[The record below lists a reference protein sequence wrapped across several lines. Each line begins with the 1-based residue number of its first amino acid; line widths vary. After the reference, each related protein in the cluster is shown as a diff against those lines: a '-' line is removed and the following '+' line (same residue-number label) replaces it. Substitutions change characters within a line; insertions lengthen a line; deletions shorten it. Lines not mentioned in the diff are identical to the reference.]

1 MQLIANIRKNIQ
13 EQPPLVHNIT
23 NDVVTNFTANG
34 LYAIG
39 AQPVM
44 ANAIEEVQEMAAQAD
59 ALVLNIGTL
68 TQPQINAMVLAGQA
82 ANEAGTPVIF
92 DPVGVGATTFRTE
105 TCERILSRVNMAVI
119 RGNSGEIARL
129 AGLPVVVRGVD
140 SAAELE
146 KPELAAKAVAEHF
159 KTTVVMT
166 GEIDVITDGE
176 QVITCSNGH
185 PLQAKVTGTGCLLTA
200 ITGAY
205 VARHSNTLEAATAA
219 VAFYGAA
226 AEQAASLSE
235 LGPGSFQVSFMDQL
249 YAITDEDIQKRVKL
263 QTQEEGGA

>member
-1 MQLIANIRKNIQ
+1 MQLMTDIRKKIQ
-13 EQPPLVHNIT
+13 EQPPLVHNMT
-23 NDVVTNFTANG
+23 NDVVTNFSANG

-44 ANAIEEVQEMAAQAD
+44 ANAKEEVQEMAAQAD
-59 ALVLNIGTL
+59 ALVINIGTL
-68 TQPQINAMVLAGQA
+68 TEPQISAMVLAGQA

-92 DPVGVGATTFRTE
+92 DPVGVGATAFRTE
-105 TCERILSRVNMAVI
+105 TCERILSRVKVTAI

-140 SAAELE
+140 SDAELE

-159 KTTVVMT
+159 HTTVVMT
-166 GEIDVITDGE
+166 GEIDVITDGKK
-176 QVITCSNGH
+176 VITCSNGH
-185 PLQAKVTGTGCLLTA
+185 MLQSKVTGTGCLLTA
-200 ITGAY
+200 VVGAY
-205 VARHSNTLEAATAA
+205 VSKHHDVLEASAAA

-235 LGPGSFQVSFMDQL
+235 PAPGSFQVHFLDQL
-249 YAITDEDIQKRVKL
+249 YLITDEDLQQRIKL
-263 QTQEEGGA
+263 ETKEEGD